1 MSELISF
8 LKTETE
14 PPSAPDDYY
23 HTNCLQTKNT
33 IDGIKYCTFKKPNGD
48 SITINES
55 AYDEWHERY
64 MELIENE
71 FPNAPFTIS
80 LSNDEIIALDDP
92 FTEEH
97 SIIIKDDRASLSNY
111 YWENVPHSELSK
123 YISYV
128 VVKKMGDTP
137 ITLRQILNVM
147 IHSDEYKKM
156 DELGEPHCFLELFQK
171 TTKIQYESCFGS

>member
-8 LKTETE
+8 LKTETK

-97 SIIIKDDRASLSNY
+97 SIIIKDARASLSNY
-111 YWENVPHSELSK
+111 YWENVPKVCAICYASVTRTARGCL
-123 YISYV
+123 ISISSSPNYS
-128 VVKKMGDTP
+128 M
-137 ITLRQILNVM
+137 M
-147 IHSDEYKKM
+147 M
-156 DELGEPHCFLELFQK
+156 
-171 TTKIQYESCFGS
+171 